1 MFIVITYGL
10 TKVDS
15 TVQKN
20 QKLELTHE
28 IIEKQN
34 EEAASPQR
42 KTMLKK
48 KQINLNKTRY

>member
-1 MFIVITYGL
+1 MALLKWTAL
-10 TKVDS
+10 SK
-15 TVQKN
+15 KN

-42 KTMLKK
+42 KTVLKK
-48 KQINLNKTRY
+48 KQINLNKTRYW